1 MTEAEV
7 QNRVDEV
14 LQSCLEEVPF
24 LSVRSVERESK
35 DGKEDIRRPDVVA
48 RLEGPDG
55 PVNFLIAAKGNG
67 QPRFARSAAQQ
78 LRRSIE
84 GTENSYGVFIAPY
97 VSERTARLLKEE
109 EVGFVDLAGN
119 CRICFDKVYLR
130 CEGRDNPFAEKR
142 ELKSLFAQ
150 KASRV
155 LRPLLKA
162 SGRFWTTTELSE
174 EVDVS
179 LGHVSNVRS
188 VLLNEEWAEE
198 GKKGIRLTDPEP
210 LLKEW
215 ARSYENQKQERHLFY
230 SFEPPADVEKK
241 VSEYGEDQDLRYA
254 LTAFSGAE
262 RFAPHV
268 RYQKASLYVESRKI
282 GDVAEACS
290 LKKVDSGE
298 TVELIEPY
306 DEGVFYAQKQVE
318 GLQVASPV
326 QLYLD
331 LRARSGRGEEA
342 AETLLKEKLR
352 PSWKKQV
359 QEKAKGQLE

>member
-24 LSVRSVERESK
+24 LSVRSVRREPEEAAGQRH
-35 DGKEDIRRPDVVA
+35 DMVV
-48 RLEGPDG
+48 RLEGPEG

-84 GTENSYGVFIAPY
+84 DTENSYGVFVAPY
-97 VSERTARLLKEE
+97 ISERTARLLKEE

-130 CEGRDNPFAEKR
+130 REGRDNPFAEKR
-142 ELKSLFAQ
+142 ELKSLFAR

-162 SGRFWTTTELSE
+162 PERFWTTTELSE
-174 EVDVS
+174 EVGVS
-179 LGHVSNVRS
+179 LGHVSNVRKL
-188 VLLNEEWAEE
+188 LLNEEWADE

-215 ARSYENQKQERHLFY
+215 AQNYQKQERHLFY
-230 SFEPPADVEKK
+230 SFDSPADIEKR
-241 VSEYGEDQDLRYA
+241 VGEYRADQDLRYA

-282 GDVAEACS
+282 GEVAEACS
-290 LKKVDSGE
+290 LKQVESGE

-306 DEGVFYAQKQVE
+306 DEGVFYGQTQVE
-318 GLQVASPV
+318 GLQVASPI

-331 LRARSGRGEEA
+331 LRARPGRGEEA

-352 PSWKKQV
+352 PSWKKQI
-359 QEKAKGQLE
+359 QERAKSQPE

>member
-1 MTEAEV
+1 MNESEV

-14 LQSCLEEVPF
+14 LHSCLEEVPF
-24 LSVRSVERESK
+24 LSVRSVRREPEEAAGQRH
-35 DGKEDIRRPDVVA
+35 DMVA
-48 RLEGPDG
+48 RLEGSDR
-55 PVNFLIAAKGNG
+55 PVNVLIVAKGSG

-78 LRRSIE
+78 LRRSTE
-84 GTENSYGVFIAPY
+84 GKEDSYGLFIAPY
-97 VSERTARLLKEE
+97 ISERTARLLKEE
-109 EVGFVDLAGN
+109 DVGFVDLAGN

-130 CEGRDNPFAEKR
+130 REGRDNPYVENR
-142 ELKSLFAQ
+142 ELKSLFAR

-162 SGRFWTTTELSE
+162 PGRFWTTTELSE

-179 LGHVSNVRS
+179 LGHVSNVRR

-198 GKKGIRLTDPEP
+198 GKKGIRLIGPEP
-210 LLKEW
+210 LLREW
-215 ARSYENQKQERHLFY
+215 ARSYGEQKQERHLFY
-230 SFEPPADVEKK
+230 SFDSPAEVEKE
-241 VSEYGEDQDLRYA
+241 VGEYGGKTQDLRYA

-268 RYQKASLYVESRKI
+268 RYQKASLYVEPRKI

-290 LKKVDSGE
+290 LRQVESGE

-306 DEGVFYAQKQVE
+306 DEGVFYDQTRVE
-318 GLQVASPV
+318 GIQIASPI

-331 LRARSGRGEEA
+331 LRARPGRGEEA
-342 AETLLKEKLR
+342 AETLLEETIR
-352 PSWKKQV
+352 PSWKQQV
-359 QEKAKGQLE
+359 QERAQGHPE

>member
-24 LSVRSVERESK
+24 LSIRSIERELK
-35 DGKEDIRRPDVVA
+35 DGEEDIRRPDVVA

-84 GTENSYGVFIAPY
+84 DTENSYGVFIAPY
-97 VSERTARLLKEE
+97 ISERTARLLKEE

-130 CEGRDNPFAEKR
+130 REGRDNPFAKKR
-142 ELKSLFAQ
+142 ELKSLFAR

-155 LRPLLKA
+155 LRPLLEVP
-162 SGRFWTTTELSE
+162 GRFWTTTELSE

-179 LGHVSNVRS
+179 LGHVSNVRR

-215 ARSYENQKQERHLFY
+215 ARSYKDQKQERHLFY
-230 SFEPPADVEKK
+230 SFDSPADVEKK
-241 VSEYGEDQDLRYA
+241 VGEYGADQDLRYA

-268 RYQKASLYVESRKI
+268 RYQKASIYIDSQQI
-282 GDVAEACS
+282 SDVAEACS
-290 LKKVDSGE
+290 LKKVGSGE

-306 DEGVFYAQKQVE
+306 DEGVFYDRTQVE
-318 GLQVASPV
+318 GLQVASPI

-342 AETLLKEKLR
+342 AETLLKEELR
-352 PSWKKQV
+352 PSWKQ
-359 QEKAKGQLE
+359 QIQQKAKGHPE

>member
-1 MTEAEV
+1 MTESEV
-7 QNRVDEV
+7 QNKVDEV

-24 LSVRSVERESK
+24 LSVCSVRRESE
-35 DGKEDIRRPDVVA
+35 DGEEASWRPDVVA

-55 PVNFLIAAKGNG
+55 PVKVLIAAKGNG

-78 LRRSIE
+78 LRKSIE
-84 GTENSYGVFIAPY
+84 DREGSYGLFIAPY
-97 VSERTARLLKEE
+97 ISERSARLLKEE

-119 CRICFDKVYLR
+119 CRICFDNVYLR
-130 CEGRDNPFAEKR
+130 REGRDNPFAQKR
-142 ELKSLFAQ
+142 ELKSLFAR

-162 SGRFWTTTELSE
+162 PGRFWTTTELSE
-174 EVDVS
+174 EVGVS
-179 LGHVSNVRS
+179 LGHVSNVRK

-215 ARSYENQKQERHLFY
+215 AQNYQKQERHLFY
-230 SFEPPADVEKK
+230 SFDPPADIEKK
-241 VSEYGEDQDLRYA
+241 VGAYGADQDLRYA

-268 RYQKASLYVESRKI
+268 RYQKASIYVESQQI
-282 GDVAEACS
+282 SEVAEACS
-290 LKKVDSGE
+290 LKKVESGE

-306 DEGVFYAQKQVE
+306 DEGVFYGQTQEE
-318 GLQVASPV
+318 GLHVVSPI

-331 LRARSGRGEEA
+331 LRTRPGRGEEA
-342 AETLLKEKLR
+342 AETLLREKLR

-359 QEKAKGQLE
+359 QEKVQDRSE

>member
-7 QNRVDEV
+7 QSRADAV

-24 LSVRSVERESK
+24 LSVRSVQRERE
-35 DGKEDIRRPDVVA
+35 DGEEAERPDVVA

-55 PVNFLIAAKGNG
+55 PLTFFIAAKGNG

-84 GTENSYGVFIAPY
+84 GRENSYGLFIAPY
-97 VSERTARLLKEE
+97 ISERTARLLKEE

-130 CEGRDNPFAEKR
+130 REGRDNPFAEKR
-142 ELKSLFAQ
+142 ELKSLFAR

-162 SGRFWTTTELSE
+162 PERFWTTTELSE
-174 EVDVS
+174 EVGVS
-179 LGHVSNVRS
+179 LGHVSNVRKL
-188 VLLNEEWAEE
+188 LLNEEWAEE

-215 ARSYENQKQERHLFY
+215 AQNYQKQERHLFY
-230 SFEPPADVEKK
+230 SFDSPADVEKR
-241 VSEYGEDQDLRYA
+241 VGEYRADQDLRYA
-254 LTAFSGAE
+254 LTSFSGAE

-268 RYQKASLYVESRKI
+268 RYQKASLYVESGKI
-282 GDVAEACS
+282 GEVAEACS
-290 LKKVDSGE
+290 LKQVESGE

-306 DEGVFYAQKQVE
+306 DEGVFYDRAHVE
-318 GLQVASPV
+318 GLQVASPI
-326 QLYLD
+326 QLYLE
-331 LRARSGRGEEA
+331 LRARPGRGEEA
-342 AETLLKEKLR
+342 AQTLLKEELR

-359 QEKAKGQLE
+359 QEKARGQPE

>member
-7 QNRVDEV
+7 RNRVDEV

-24 LSVRSVERESK
+24 LSIRSIERES
-35 DGKEDIRRPDVVA
+35 EDEGEAERPDVVA

-84 GTENSYGVFIAPY
+84 DREDSYGLFIAPY
-97 VSERTARLLKEE
+97 ISERTARLLKEE
-109 EVGFVDLAGN
+109 DVGFVDLAGN

-130 CEGRDNPFAEKR
+130 REGRDNPFAEKR
-142 ELKSLFAQ
+142 ELKSLFAR

-155 LRPLLKA
+155 LRPLLKIP
-162 SGRFWTTTELSE
+162 GRFWTTTELSE
-174 EVDVS
+174 EVGVS
-179 LGHVSNVRS
+179 LGHVSNVRR
-188 VLLNEEWAEE
+188 VLLNEEWAKE

-215 ARSYENQKQERHLFY
+215 ARSYENQKHERHLFY
-230 SFEPPADVEKK
+230 SFDPPADVEER
-241 VSEYGEDQDLRYA
+241 VGEYGAGQDLRYA

-268 RYQKASLYVESRKI
+268 RYQKASIYVESQQI
-282 GDVAEACS
+282 SEVAEACS
-290 LKKVDSGE
+290 LKRVGSGE
-298 TVELIEPY
+298 TVELIDPY
-306 DEGVFYAQKQVE
+306 DEGVFYDQTRVE
-318 GLQVASPV
+318 GLQVASPI

-331 LRARSGRGEEA
+331 LRTRPGRGEEA

-359 QEKAKGQLE
+359 QEKVQDRSE